1 MTTDQEPTAPTGTRK
16 IRVLL
21 ADDHTILR
29 EGLRGLLEMEPDIAV
44 VGDVGDGRAAVQAA
58 RKLMPDV
65 VVMDVGMPGLNGVDA
80 TRQLLT
86 SPCKSKILCLSV
98 HQEKSIV
105 AAMLRAGASGYL
117 LKTSAAKELVNAVRT
132 VASGT
137 TYLSPPI
144 AAEIV
149 DQHVRGRGATHGGA
163 YEALTERERQVLQLV
178 AEGFN
183 TKDIAAR
190 LHLSPK
196 TVLAHRESLMRKLGV
211 DSVVALARYA
221 VREGVSDL

>member
-1 MTTDQEPTAPTGTRK
+1 MTADQEPTAPTGARR

-21 ADDHTILR
+21 VDDHTILR
-29 EGLRGLLEMEPDIAV
+29 EGLRSLLALESDIAV
-44 VGDVGDGRAAVQAA
+44 VGDVGDGRSAVQAA
-58 RKLMPDV
+58 RKLTPDV
-65 VVMDVGMPGLNGVDA
+65 VVMDIGMPGLNGVDA
-80 TRQLLT
+80 TRQLLSGPCT
-86 SPCKSKILCLSV
+86 SRVLCLSV
-98 HQEKSIV
+98 HQEKSLV
-105 AAMLRAGASGYL
+105 TAMLRAGASGYL

-132 VASGT
+132 VASGA

-144 AAEIV
+144 AADVV
-149 DQHVRGRGATHGGA
+149 DQHIRGRDSTRGGA
-163 YEALTERERQVLQLV
+163 YETLTERERQVLQLV
-178 AEGFN
+178 AEGLN

-221 VREGVSDL
+221 VREGVTDL